1 MLQEKFGSLIDAG
14 HIRVTEAGEGVTSLY
29 YKDISRLDEKKQ
41 MAFMKG
47 FWRVLEG
54 DGHAVN
60 MAAFVLGDDKTMLQL
75 SMDRGLSEKIGMETI
90 REAWM

>member
-1 MLQEKFGSLIDAG
+1 
-14 HIRVTEAGEGVTSLY
+14 
-29 YKDISRLDEKKQ
+29 
-41 MAFMKG
+41 MKG

-75 SMDRGLSEKIGMETI
+75 SMDRKLSEETRI
-90 REAWM
+90 SLSDIAT